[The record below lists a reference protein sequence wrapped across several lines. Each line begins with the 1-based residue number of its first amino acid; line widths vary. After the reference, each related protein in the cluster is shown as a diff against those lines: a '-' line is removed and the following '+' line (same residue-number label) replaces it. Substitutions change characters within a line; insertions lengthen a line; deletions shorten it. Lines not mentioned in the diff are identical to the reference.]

1 MWASVE
7 SCGTAHDFNPAQRI
21 ASHPLTWS
29 PPHLVTPSPNCPV
42 LPSPSGPAPLGAY
55 IHVPFCSAIC
65 HYCNFNRGLL
75 DAALKARY
83 VRALVD
89 EIRRAGGPDPI
100 DTIYLGGGTPSLLE
114 PHELEAILDA
124 CRRAFRV
131 AADAEIT
138 IEANPETVSKD
149 RLAAFKA
156 AGVTRLSYGVQSF
169 RDEELRRLGRL
180 HDAARARAAYDTA
193 RAAGFDNIS
202 LDLMLWL
209 PQQTVAHWLESVRA
223 LVELE
228 PEHAS
233 LYLLELYPNAPL
245 KEDMARGGWSQAP
258 DEDAAMM
265 YMDGLAYL
273 DAAGYEQYEISNV
286 ARPGRASRHNL
297 KYWTDGEWLAF
308 GCGAHGTRAGTR
320 WWNVQSTAEYV
331 RRVEAGQ
338 PTAVERRV
346 LESEVAGSEA
356 IITALRLTSGVNTAR
371 IRERYGIDVQQR
383 YAAALQPFLE
393 MGYLRL
399 EWPCVRLT
407 RAGML
412 IANEVMELFV

>member
-1 MWASVE
+1 LNVE
-7 SCGTAHDFNPAQRI
+7 PRTS
-21 ASHPLTWS
+21 
-29 PPHLVTPSPNCPV
+29 
-42 LPSPSGPAPLGAY
+42 LGAY
-55 IHVPFCSAIC
+55 IHVPFCGAIC

-75 DAALKARY
+75 DEELKTRY
-83 VRALVD
+83 VKALVA
-89 EIRRAGGPDPI
+89 EIRRASGPDQI
-100 DTIYLGGGTPSLLE
+100 DTVYLGGGTPSLLD
-114 PHELEAILDA
+114 PHELEAILEA

-138 IEANPETVSKD
+138 IEANPETASKD

-169 RDEELRRLGRL
+169 RNEELRRLGRL
-180 HDAARARAAYDTA
+180 HDANGARDAYDAA

-209 PQQTVAHWLESVRA
+209 PQQTVAEWLESVRA
-223 LVELE
+223 LVELA

-233 LYLLELYPNAPL
+233 LYMLELYPNAPL
-245 KEDMARGGWSQAP
+245 KEEMARGGWSQAP
-258 DEDAAMM
+258 DEDAATM
-265 YMDGLAYL
+265 YMEGLACL
-273 DAAGYEQYEISNV
+273 DAAGYQQYEISNV
-286 ARPGRASRHNL
+286 ARLDRACRHNL

-320 WWNVQSTAEYV
+320 WWNVQSVTEYV

-338 PTAVERRV
+338 PTAAERRR
-346 LESEVAGSEA
+346 LDPEVAGAEA
-356 IITALRLTSGVNTAR
+356 IITALRLTSGVNAGR

-383 YAAALQPFLE
+383 YGAVLQPFAE
-393 MGYLRL
+393 TGYLCV
-399 EWPCVRLT
+399 EWPDIRLT